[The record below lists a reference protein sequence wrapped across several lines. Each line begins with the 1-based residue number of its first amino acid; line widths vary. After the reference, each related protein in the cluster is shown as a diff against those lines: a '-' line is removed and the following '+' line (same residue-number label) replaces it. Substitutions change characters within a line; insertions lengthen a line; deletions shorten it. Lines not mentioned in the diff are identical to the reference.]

1 MGAPILPR
9 NAEDPQGSDRMERR
23 AMADFYRRMRQVL
36 RLYKDALKATPY
48 KAVTVNVT
56 RYEFELN
63 PAILAMMTEEIDRA
77 VDRILLEGGASSLW
91 FTTFYVEPSYAAGTA
106 AAWRNLGSQ
115 AEVYRLSRP
124 ELASILQS
132 APYRERLSYLAARQF
147 ENLKG
152 ITAETKAS
160 MSRILVDGF
169 SQGLNPRDVARTLTE
184 QAGIEARR
192 GHLIARTEIGQAL
205 RQARLDESQQAQ
217 TELGITSRMMWFSAL
232 SPTTRAT
239 HMARHGQLYSAQA
252 VREIY
257 SRPGDACNCKCTQIE
272 VLTDDMG
279 KPLNSALV
287 DRVKAMT
294 PR

>member
-1 MGAPILPR
+1 MGAPILPK
-9 NAEDPQGSDRMERR
+9 NPEDPQGSDRAERK
-23 AMADFYRRMRQVL
+23 AMADFDRRMRQVL

-63 PAILAMMTEEIDRA
+63 PAILAVMTEEIDRA

-124 ELASILQS
+124 ELAAVLQS
-132 APYRERLSYLAARQF
+132 GPYRERLSYLAAREF

-152 ITAETKAS
+152 LSSEVKTS
-160 MSRILVDGF
+160 MGRILTDGMI
-169 SQGLNPRDVARTLTE
+169 SGINPRDIGKQLTD

-192 GHLIARTEIGQAL
+192 GQRIARTEIPNAL
-205 RQARLDESQQAQ
+205 RQARLDEAQQANA
-217 TELGITSRMMWFSAL
+217 ELGINSREMHFSAL

-239 HMARHGQLYSAQA
+239 HAARHGGIYSAQEQ
-252 VREIY
+252 REWW
-257 SRPGDACNCKCTQIE
+257 SRDANSINCRCSTIT
-272 VLTDDMG
+272 VLTDDSG
-279 KPLNSALV
+279 KPLNQALV
-287 DRVKAMT
+287 DRVKAMK
-294 PR
+294 

>member
-9 NAEDPQGSDRMERR
+9 SASDPQNSDRIERR
-23 AMADFYRRMRQVL
+23 AMADFDRRIRQVL

-77 VDRILLEGGASSLW
+77 VDRILLEGGASNLW

-124 ELASILQS
+124 ELAAVLQS
-132 APYRERLSYLAARQF
+132 QPYRERLSYLAARQF
-147 ENLKG
+147 ENMAGL
-152 ITAETKAS
+152 TAETKTS
-160 MSRILVDGF
+160 MGRILSDGMI
-169 SQGLNPRDVARTLTE
+169 SGLNPRDIGRQLTD

-192 GHLIARTEIGQAL
+192 GQKIARTEVGNAL
-205 RQARLDESQQAQ
+205 RQARLDETDQAVAEFGLN
-217 TELGITSRMMWFSAL
+217 TKEMHFSAL

-239 HMARHGQLYSAQA
+239 HAARHGNLYSVQEQRIFWATSA
-252 VREIY
+252 NSI
-257 SRPGDACNCKCTQIE
+257 NCRCSTIT
-272 VLTDDMG
+272 VLTDQAG
-279 KPLNSALV
+279 NPLNPALV
-287 DRVKAMT
+287 DKVKAMK
-294 PR
+294 

>member
-9 NAEDPQGSDRMERR
+9 SASDPQGSDRVERR
-23 AMADFYRRMRQVL
+23 AMADFDRRMRQVL

-77 VDRILLEGGASSLW
+77 VDRILLEGGASNLW

-132 APYRERLSYLAARQF
+132 QPYRERLSYLAARQF
-147 ENLKG
+147 EGMKG
-152 ITAETKAS
+152 LTAETKAS
-160 MSRILVDGF
+160 MGRILVDGF

-192 GHLIARTEIGQAL
+192 GHRIARTEIGQAL

-217 TELGITSRMMWFSAL
+217 AELGITSRMMWFSAL
-232 SPTTRAT
+232 SPTTRET
-239 HMARHGQLYSAQA
+239 HRARHGGLYTTQG
-252 VREIY
+252 VREFY
-257 SRPGDACNCKCTQIE
+257 SRSGEAINCKCTQIE
-272 VLTDDMG
+272 VLTDGSG
-279 KPLNSALV
+279 KPLNQAMV
-287 DRVKAMT
+287 DRVKAMK
-294 PR
+294 